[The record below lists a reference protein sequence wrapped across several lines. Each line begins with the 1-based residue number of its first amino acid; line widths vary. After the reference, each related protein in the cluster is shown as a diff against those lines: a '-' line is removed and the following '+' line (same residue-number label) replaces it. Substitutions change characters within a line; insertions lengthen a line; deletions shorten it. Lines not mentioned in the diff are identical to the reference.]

1 MNPNGHLLLV
11 LVYVNDIIITGS
23 SSDHIQ
29 QTIQDMQQTFALKD
43 LGELN
48 YFMGIEVTKLETGIH
63 VTSQV
68 YC

>member
-29 QTIQDMQQTFALKD
+29 KTIQDMQQTFALKD